1 MRCITDFGTYE
12 VNISRSTY
20 RNNGNLAIILDS
32 PTEGP
37 FATLT
42 VNLDGPKLSKN
53 YAFVDTNNC
62 PWAEAFIKEHGLGK
76 PTGTVGYSGYCQYPL
91 YEFDLSKLGEE

>member
-1 MRCITDFGTYE
+1 MRCVTDFGTYE

-37 FATLT
+37 FATLS
-42 VNLDGPKLSKN
+42 VNLYDRLPKN
-53 YAFVDTNNC
+53 QAYVDTNNC
-62 PWAEAFIKEHGLGK
+62 PWAIDFIREYELGK
-76 PTGTVGYSGYCQYPL
+76 FTGITGRSGYCTYPL
-91 YEFDLSKLGEE
+91 YEFDLSKLGED